1 MYVLC
6 HSVSDEAQRGVLI
19 LKKKSACEGGKKKK
33 SPLLNPV
40 IDLLGHLCVSSLLSR
55 IFYFAK

>member
-1 MYVLC
+1 MKHKEVF
-6 HSVSDEAQRGVLI
+6 SF
-19 LKKKSACEGGKKKK
+19 KKKKMRVRGGKKKKK